1 MSSLLESLVRIYSP
15 STHERAAVSHL
26 VGWMNAHGFSA
37 AIDAAGNAVGVRGT
51 GDKTLMLV
59 GHIDTF
65 PGDLPV
71 FVRDGCLYGR
81 GSVDAKGS
89 LCAFAEAAAGAAIP
103 EGWRVMV
110 IGTVEEEYATG
121 KGARHLASQPAPDLC
136 IIGEPSGADRIT
148 LGYKGRILIDFT
160 LSRPPAHMARP
171 QPSVPALGVAFW
183 NAVEAWTERENQGI
197 DSYFDR
203 LMPGLRSIHTTTEA
217 YMDTVTLTIS
227 IRLPPRWTPEA
238 VYDAIRV
245 FAPPD
250 AQVRA
255 YGMERAYRAD
265 RTSPL
270 ARAMLAAIRARGG
283 TPGFVLKTGT
293 CDMNTVGA
301 VWTCPII
308 AYGPGDSELDHT
320 PEEHLPLAEYDC
332 AIETLQY
339 LIEHLSESIG

>member
-15 STHERAAVSHL
+15 STHERAAVAHL
-26 VGWMNAHGFSA
+26 VGWMGAHGFSA
-37 AIDAAGNAVGVRGT
+37 MIDAAGSAVGVRGT

-89 LCAFAEAAAGAAIP
+89 LCAFADAAAIARVP
-103 EGWRVMV
+103 DGWRVV
-110 IGTVEEEYATG
+110 VVGTVEEEMATG
-121 KGARHLASQPAPDLC
+121 KGARHLAGQPAPDLC

-160 LSRPPAHMARP
+160 LSRPPSHTARP

-183 NAVEAWTERENQGI
+183 NAVEAWAESENQGV
-197 DSYFDR
+197 DGYFDR
-203 LMPGLRSIHTTTEA
+203 LMPGLRSVHTTGEA
-217 YMDTVTLTIS
+217 YLDTVTLTIS
-227 IRLPPRWTPEA
+227 IRLPPRWSPEA
-238 VYDAIRV
+238 VYEALRS
-245 FAPPD
+245 FAPAD
-250 AQVRA
+250 AHVRA
-255 YGMERAYRAD
+255 YGMERAYRSE
-265 RTSPL
+265 RTTPL
-270 ARAMLAAIRARGG
+270 ARAMLGAIRARGG
-283 TPGFVLKTGT
+283 SPGFVLKTGT

-301 VWTCPII
+301 VWACPII

-320 PEEHLPLAEYDC
+320 PNEHLPLDEYDR
-332 AIETLQY
+332 AVETLRC
-339 LIEHLSESIG
+339 LIEAL